1 MVCPHDSAVIVGRVV
16 GLSSVARP
24 IAQCSE
30 EMAIAASNVLL
41 MFCMIGELVVCQG
54 NFAWWLAEGQRGRG
68 ERTWYLPLLC
78 SPAPLLLC
86 RPPPSNF
93 GLANY

>member
-30 EMAIAASNVLL
+30 EMAIGASNVLL
-41 MFCMIGELVVCQG
+41 MFCMIGELV
-54 NFAWWLAEGQRGRG
+54 AL
-68 ERTWYLPLLC
+68 TD
-78 SPAPLLLC
+78 
-86 RPPPSNF
+86 
-93 GLANY
+93 